1 MIEAAIRKGLGG
13 IIITDHD
20 SAKGRLVGKEAAK
33 DCRDFK
39 VIPGAEITSRIGH
52 LLTTDVDENI
62 QKGLGV
68 EETVE
73 LIHDLGGIA
82 VASHPFQT
90 V

>member
-1 MIEAAIRKGLGG
+1 MIEAAIRKRLGG

-20 SAKGRLVGKEAAK
+20 SAKGGLVGKEAA
-33 DCRDFK
+33 RGYGGFK

-52 LLTTDVDENI
+52 VLAIDVDENI